1 MVITTGVRE
10 MKKKRIKKVTKKPKR
25 KILKFLCQL

>member
-1 MVITTGVRE
+1 MVITTAVRE